1 MNIRL
6 VLILACFICTPSAF
20 AGDSN
25 TSQPSQNKKNQNYEQ
40 QLTNLLSSLNTIT
53 GVPGFS
59 VSVVHKGK
67 LVASV
72 ATGFSDLKSKVPTKP
87 DTTFRLASVSKIVG
101 ATMLAELVVN
111 EQLDPDQGIGH
122 YYPELNSK
130 YHGITIRQLLS
141 HTSGMPH
148 YQLKD
153 YDIYDD
159 HYSTAIEAVNTLK
172 NRDLV
177 SRPGYAYLYSTHG
190 YTLAGALYE
199 KVTAQPLTKSIQ
211 DFISRWTGKNTPAI
225 ENIHS
230 LRKESTRLYELNKS
244 GAKHIEYGEKSYS
257 IFGAGL
263 LATSEDLASFGA
275 KVLHRAKN
283 NQAYR
288 ELLFTPTQTLGGK
301 VVEDRQFQV
310 GFGWRIDE
318 DPYGR
323 QVYHHAGS
331 TPGARSILAIYP
343 EHDLSI
349 AFLSN
354 SSWVASI
361 EQLVFALASLYIDD
375 ANNTVMKSSKYQ
387 ITSNNKQLAGTTQC
401 QSNQCTL
408 TDNTTDFAQWLNS
421 FNSSRKPVEEW
432 PVFIYDVGNAQ
443 RLLMV
448 NKVGIAAFE
457 GQRHSFAGK
466 VGKDQSYAIQFHQA
480 K

>member
-1 MNIRL
+1 MTIRS
-6 VLILACFICTPSAF
+6 VLILASFICTPSAL
-20 AGDSN
+20 AGDSD
-25 TSQPSQNKKNQNYEQ
+25 TTKPSENKKNSKYEQ
-40 QLTNLLSSLNTIT
+40 KLSDLLSSLNTIT

-59 VSVVHKGK
+59 ASVVYRGE

-72 ATGFSDLKSKVPTKP
+72 ATGYSDLKNKVPAKP

-111 EQLDPDQGIGH
+111 GLLDPDKGIGH
-122 YYPELNSK
+122 YYPELNAK
-130 YHGITIRQLLS
+130 YHSITIRQLLS

-159 HYSTAIEAVNTLK
+159 YFSTAIEAVNTLK

-177 SRPGYAYLYSTHG
+177 SRPGYEYLYSTHG

-199 KVTAQPLTKSIQ
+199 KITAQPLTESLQ

-225 ENIHS
+225 ENINS
-230 LRKESTRLYELNKS
+230 LRNDSSRLYELSKS
-244 GAKHIEYGEKSYS
+244 GAKQIEYGEKSYS
-257 IFGAGL
+257 VFGAGL

-275 KVLHRAKN
+275 EVLHKAN
-283 NQAYR
+283 NQQEFR
-288 ELLFTPTQTLGGK
+288 ELLFTPTQTLDGK
-301 VVEDRQFQV
+301 PVEDRQFQV
-310 GFGWRIDE
+310 GFGWRIAE
-318 DPYGR
+318 DIYGR

-331 TPGARSILAIYP
+331 TPGARSILALYP

-361 EQLVFALASLYIDD
+361 DKLVFALASLHIDG
-375 ANNTVMKSSKYQ
+375 AKNTVMDSSKYQ
-387 ITSNNKQLAGTTQC
+387 ITSSDKRLAGSPQC
-401 QSNQCTL
+401 QANQCTL
-408 TDNTTDFAQWLNS
+408 TDNTTNFAQWLNS
-421 FNSSRKPVEEW
+421 FNPSSEPVKEW

-448 NKVGIAAFE
+448 NKVGITAFE
-457 GQRHSFAGK
+457 GLRHSFAGK
-466 VGKDQSYAIQFHQA
+466 VVKNQSYAIQFQ
-480 K
+480 